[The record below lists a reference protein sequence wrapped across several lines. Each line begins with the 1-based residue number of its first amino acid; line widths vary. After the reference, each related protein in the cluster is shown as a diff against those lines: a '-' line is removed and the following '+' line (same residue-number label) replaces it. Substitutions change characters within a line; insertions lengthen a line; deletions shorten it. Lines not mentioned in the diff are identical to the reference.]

1 MALKRFFILAVL
13 LLLVVGV
20 RALADAVGLVTSLEQ
35 LEVASPL
42 ALGVVLLAAHLA
54 GAVASDLGLPRVTGY
69 IIGGLIVGPSALHI
83 VSDADVAQLSFVD
96 DVAIALIAFSAGAEL
111 RLPEV
116 RAQGR
121 AIAGILV
128 FGSLIGFIAIAGLIF
143 AFSSV
148 IPITQGRS
156 TLDVLVIAAVFG
168 SIAIANSPSVAVA
181 VINDTRSKG
190 PVSSTILGVTVLKDV
205 VVILLFAVMLAVAQ
219 AALQGGGGGS
229 ELVPKLSWEIGGSIG
244 LGLLVGWLVTQWM
257 RRFSGQPILFVLG
270 MAVALAGISEMLHTE
285 VLLMALAAGFF
296 VENVS
301 HVEAEPFI
309 HAVEANSVPFYALF
323 FALAGAGIHLDAL
336 TEVWYFVL
344 ILVAVRAAAFW
355 FGTRLGARVG
365 HAPEAVQKYAWTGFI
380 SQAGVTLGMV
390 TIAAEAFP
398 AWGEEMKLLIVA
410 MVAVHELVGPVIL
423 QKGLEASGET
433 QQAIWPEDAEDR
445 KAKAAAVTA

>member
-1 MALKRFFILAVL
+1 
-13 LLLVVGV
+13 
-20 RALADAVGLVTSLEQ
+20 
-35 LEVASPL
+35 
-42 ALGVVLLAAHLA
+42 
-54 GAVASDLGLPRVTGY
+54 
-69 IIGGLIVGPSALHI
+69 
-83 VSDADVAQLSFVD
+83 
-96 DVAIALIAFSAGAEL
+96 
-111 RLPEV
+111 
-116 RAQGR
+116 
-121 AIAGILV
+121 
-128 FGSLIGFIAIAGLIF
+128 
-143 AFSSV
+143 
-148 IPITQGRS
+148 
-156 TLDVLVIAAVFG
+156 
-168 SIAIANSPSVAVA
+168 
-181 VINDTRSKG
+181 
-190 PVSSTILGVTVLKDV
+190 
-205 VVILLFAVMLAVAQ
+205 
-219 AALQGGGGGS
+219 
-229 ELVPKLSWEIGGSIG
+229 
-244 LGLLVGWLVTQWM
+244 M

-270 MAVALAGISEMLHTE
+270 MAVALAGVSEMLHTE

-336 TEVWYFVL
+336 TEVWYLVL

-365 HAPEAVQKYAWTGFI
+365 QAPDTVQKYAWTGFI

-433 QQAIWPEDAEDR
+433 QQAVWPEDAEDR
-445 KAKAAAVTA
+445 KAKAATAAA